1 MYSKLDVFNDKL
13 KAFFVHLAISV
24 ALVSATYLLIRLLWY
39 PSPLIKATDV
49 SKIFIMILLV
59 DLVLGPLLT
68 FIVYKKNKKTLRM
81 DLTIIVLIQLSAL
94 GYGLY
99 SVYEARP
106 VFMAYVADRFELV
119 RVNDIIEDD
128 EYEDGL
134 PKFGPQ
140 YVYVDLERQDAS
152 EKLDSILKETEY
164 NISPAQRPKFYNNF
178 DLAKPLIVKNSQDV
192 ALLNN
197 YNESI
202 EVTTILKKYP
212 LADSFLPLKANAVDM
227 TVLIDRE
234 NQGQIIKIVDL
245 RPW

>member
-13 KAFFVHLAISV
+13 KAFFVHLTISV
-24 ALVSATYLLIRLLWY
+24 ALVSATYLCIRLLLY
-39 PSPLIKATDV
+39 PAPLIKATDV

-68 FIVYKKNKKTLRM
+68 FMVYKKNKRTLHM

-99 SVYEARP
+99 SVYQARP
-106 VFMAYVADRFELV
+106 VFIAYVADRFELV
-119 RVNDIIEDD
+119 RVNDIIEDEEH
-128 EYEDGL
+128 EYDL
-134 PKFGPQ
+134 PKLGPQ
-140 YVYVDLERQDAS
+140 YIYIDLERLDAS

-178 DLAKPLIVKNSQDV
+178 DLAKPLMVKNSQNIK
-192 ALLNN
+192 LLNN
-197 YNESI
+197 YNNPI
-202 EVTTILKKYP
+202 EVKNILQKYP
-212 LADSFLPLKANAVDM
+212 QADSFLPLKANAVDM

>member
-1 MYSKLDVFNDKL
+1 MRYDATLFKDKL
-13 KAFFVHLAISV
+13 QAFAIHLAIS
-24 ALVSATYLLIRLLWY
+24 LVLVLMAYFLIQFLWY
-39 PSPLIKATDV
+39 PAPLIKATDAG
-49 SKIFIMILLV
+49 KIFIMILLV

-68 FIVYKKNKKTLRM
+68 FIIYKKNKKTLRM

-99 SVYEARP
+99 SVYQARP
-106 VFMAYVADRFELV
+106 VWMAYVADRFELV

-128 EYEDGL
+128 ELEYDL
-134 PKFGPQ
+134 PKLGPQ

-197 YNESI
+197 YNDSVK
-202 EVTTILKKYP
+202 VTSILKKYP
-212 LADSFLPLKANAVDM
+212 SADSFLPLKANAVDM
-227 TVLIDRE
+227 TVLIDRK

>member
-1 MYSKLDVFNDKL
+1 MYSKVDLFKDKF

-24 ALVSATYLLIRLLWY
+24 ALISAAYLLIRLLWY
-39 PSPLIKATDV
+39 PSPLIKATDAG
-49 SKIFIMILLV
+49 KIFIMILLV

-68 FIVYKKNKKTLRM
+68 FIAYKKNKKTLRM

-128 EYEDGL
+128 EHEYNL
-134 PKFGPQ
+134 PKLGPQ
-140 YVYVDLERQDAS
+140 YVYVDLERLDAS

-197 YNESI
+197 YNDSV
-202 EVTTILKKYP
+202 EVKNILKQYP
-212 LADSFLPLKANAVDM
+212 LADSFVPLKANAVDM
-227 TVLIDRE
+227 TVLINRQDE
-234 NQGQIIKIVDL
+234 GKVIQIVDL

>member
-1 MYSKLDVFNDKL
+1 MRYDVILFKE
-13 KAFFVHLAISV
+13 KFQAFIIHLAISFV
-24 ALVSATYLLIRLLWY
+24 LVLTSYFLAQFLWY
-39 PSPLIKATDV
+39 PAPLVKATDA

-68 FIVYKKNKKTLRM
+68 FIVYRKNKKTLRM

-106 VFMAYVADRFELV
+106 VWMAYVADRFELV
-119 RVNDIIEDD
+119 RVNDIIEDNEN
-128 EYEDGL
+128 EYDL

-140 YVYVDLERQDAS
+140 YVYVDLEQLDAS

-164 NISPAQRPKFYNNF
+164 NISPAQRPKFYNSF
-178 DLAKPLIVKNSQDV
+178 DLAKPLIVRNSQDV

-197 YNESI
+197 YNDS
-202 EVTTILKKYP
+202 VKVASLLKKYSQ
-212 LADSFLPLKANAVDM
+212 ADSFLPLKANAVDM
-227 TVLIDRE
+227 TILINKKNHGE
-234 NQGQIIKIVDL
+234 IIKIVDL

>member
-1 MYSKLDVFNDKL
+1 MHYDVELFKDKL
-13 KAFFVHLAISV
+13 KAFFIHLAIS
-24 ALVSATYLLIRLLWY
+24 LLMVLAAYFLIYLLWY
-39 PSPLIKATDV
+39 PTPLFKATDAG
-49 SKIFIMILLV
+49 KIFIMILIV

-68 FIVYKKNKKTLRM
+68 FIVYKKNKRTLRM
-81 DLTIIVLIQLSAL
+81 DLTIVVLIQLSAL

-99 SVYEARP
+99 SVYDARP
-106 VFMAYVADRFELV
+106 VWMAYVADRFELV

-128 EYEDGL
+128 ELEYDL
-134 PKFGPQ
+134 PKLGPQ

-178 DLAKPLIVKNSQDV
+178 DLAKPLILKNSQDV

-197 YNESI
+197 YNDSV
-202 EVTTILKKYP
+202 EVKNILKKYP
-212 LADSFLPLKANAVDM
+212 QADSFVPLKANAVDM

>member
-1 MYSKLDVFNDKL
+1 MRYDTKLFRDKL
-13 KAFFVHLAISV
+13 KAFVMHLAISLI
-24 ALVSATYLLIRLLWY
+24 LVLAVYFLIHFLWY
-39 PSPLIKATDV
+39 PAPLFKATNTG
-49 SKIFIMILLV
+49 KIFIMILLV

-106 VFMAYVADRFELV
+106 VLMAYIADRFELV

-128 EYEDGL
+128 EHEYNL
-134 PKFGPQ
+134 PKLGPQ
-140 YVYVDLERQDAS
+140 YVYVDLERLNAS

-164 NISPAQRPKFYNNF
+164 NISPAQRPKFYNKF

-197 YNESI
+197 YNDSVK
-202 EVTTILKKYP
+202 VTNILKKYP

-227 TVLIDRE
+227 TILIDRE
-234 NQGQIIKIVDL
+234 NQGKIIKIVDL